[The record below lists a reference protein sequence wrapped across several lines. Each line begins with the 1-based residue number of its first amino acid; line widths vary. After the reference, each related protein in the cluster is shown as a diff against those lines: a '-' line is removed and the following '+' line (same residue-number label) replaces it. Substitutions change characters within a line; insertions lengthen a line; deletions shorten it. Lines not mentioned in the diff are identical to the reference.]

1 MRNPLKTY
9 FKFSKKEYNGIF
21 ILCLLMIAM
30 ILSPLI
36 YQMFKKPTIYEFDQF
51 KQEIEAFKA
60 SAQKERIQDFKSQKN
75 TIEKEQFKPIYV
87 PFDPNGL
94 SEKQWHT
101 LGLSDRQIK
110 VIKNYESKG
119 GKFYK
124 KEDLK
129 KIYSIKPDQ
138 YAQLEPYISIQFT
151 KSTTSHPSSS
161 EFKSNQNLNS
171 TNTRVVVDLNEAD
184 SSKLET
190 VRGIGPAFA
199 SRIIKYR
206 NRLGGFH
213 SKEQLREIYG
223 LDSIK
228 YEQIKDQMRVSGTI
242 RKININTSTFNELK
256 THPYLS
262 YKQINAII
270 QYRKQHGNY
279 TDIDDLHKVIILNP
293 EFLRKIAPYLI
304 F

>member
-1 MRNPLKTY
+1 MHNLLKTY
-9 FKFSKKEYNGIF
+9 FNFSKKEYNGIF
-21 ILCLLMIAM
+21 ILCLLMIVM

-36 YQMFKKPTIYEFDQF
+36 YQVFRKPTIYEFDQF
-51 KQEIEAFKA
+51 KQEIEAFNA
-60 SAQKERIQDFKSQKN
+60 SAQKERKQDLRSQKN
-75 TIEKEQFKPIYV
+75 TIEKEEFKPIYV
-87 PFDPNGL
+87 EFDPNGL
-94 SEKQWHT
+94 SEEQWHK

-151 KSTTSHPSSS
+151 KSTISHPSSS

-171 TNTRVVVDLNEAD
+171 INTRVIIDLNEAD

-190 VRGIGPAFA
+190 IRGIGPAFA

-213 SKEQLREIYG
+213 SKEQLREVYG

-228 YEQIKDQMRVSGTI
+228 YEQIKDQIRVSGTI
-242 RKININTSTFNELK
+242 
-256 THPYLS
+256 
-262 YKQINAII
+262 
-270 QYRKQHGNY
+270 
-279 TDIDDLHKVIILNP
+279 
-293 EFLRKIAPYLI
+293 
-304 F
+304 